1 MRINDTIV
9 ALATAPLAAGVAI
22 VRVSGPQAWVVGQK
36 ISPKVADLEANRAVY
51 TPFFAQAEHIDTG
64 VLLPFKAPRSFTG
77 EDVVEFQCHGGQA
90 VLEALMGAILQI
102 PGVRQAE
109 AGEFS
114 RRAVLHGKMDLTAA
128 EGLADLVAA
137 ETEEQRRQALHQMR
151 GELGARFDDWRQQ
164 IMALRAQVEA
174 GVDFPDEELDVLSD
188 TGIQHGLQ
196 KVYANIDQALAAHVG
211 ERVRSGLRVAV
222 VGRPNAGKSTL
233 TNLLTGRDTAI
244 VSPLAGT
251 TRDVV
256 EAVMNIGGFPVTLAD
271 TAGLRETGDAIEA
284 EGVRRAHLRA
294 TEADVLVALISA
306 ADWPEIDPGIQPLLV
321 PGKALIVITHIDE
334 HPCTIPPEWHG
345 VPVLGQNLT
354 APEAAPAITEA
365 LSALIAERF
374 GQARQAAQITRARHR
389 QALQDARQH
398 LDAALACMATRSGGA
413 ELLSEDLRQA
423 AEAIGRVTG
432 GVGTEDVLDLV
443 FSTFCIGK

>member
-1 MRINDTIV
+1 MNFNDTIV

-22 VRVSGPQAWVVGQK
+22 LRVSGPQAWAVGQK
-36 ISPKVADLEANRAVY
+36 IAPHVTQMEANRAIY
-51 TPFFAQAEHIDTG
+51 TPFIANAEHIDTG
-64 VLLPFKAPRSFTG
+64 VLLPFKAPHSFTG

-90 VLEALMGAILQI
+90 VLAALTQAILDI

-151 GELGARFDDWRQQ
+151 GALGARFESWRQQ
-164 IMALRAQVEA
+164 LMALRAQVEA
-174 GVDFPDEELDVLSD
+174 GVDFPDEELDVLAD
-188 TGIQHGLQ
+188 AALQQGIQQVHDDIG
-196 KVYANIDQALAAHVG
+196 QALAQQVG

-256 EAVMNIGGFPVTLAD
+256 ETVMNIGGFPVTLAD
-271 TAGLRETGDAIEA
+271 TAGLRDTGDEIEA
-284 EGVRRAHLRA
+284 EGVRRARLRA
-294 TEADVLVALISA
+294 EEADLIVALVSA
-306 ADWPEIDPGIQPLLV
+306 ADWPTVDASLAPLLL
-321 PGKALIVITHIDE
+321 PGKALIVVTHIDE
-334 HPCTIPPEWHG
+334 HPCQPPKTLNG
-345 VPVLGQNLT
+345 VPVLAQNLT
-354 APEAAPAITEA
+354 AEEAALAIANT
-365 LSALIAERF
+365 LTGLIKQRF
-374 GQARQAAQITRARHR
+374 GQAQQAAQITRARHR
-389 QALQDARQH
+389 QALQDAQQH
-398 LDAALACMATRSGGA
+398 VQAALQCMAARAGGA